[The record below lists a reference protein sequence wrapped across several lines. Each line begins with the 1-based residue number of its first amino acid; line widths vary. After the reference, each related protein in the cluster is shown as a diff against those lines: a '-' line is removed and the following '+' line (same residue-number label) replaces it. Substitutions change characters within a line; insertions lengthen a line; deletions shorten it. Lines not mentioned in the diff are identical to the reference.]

1 MNTYLFYIRKLISC
15 FAVLI
20 FLTISCGGSDDGS
33 STPPPPVPF
42 TIEVNS
48 AETFQTIAGFG
59 GASRMWGTEFIE
71 GNMTKLAF
79 GQDDTDMGMSIYRIR
94 LSSNPDDW
102 QYIVDSAKEAQDYG
116 AKILASPWSPPA
128 ALKSNGSDIGGYLL
142 PENYEAYKDHI
153 NEFIAYMDTNGVD
166 VYAISVQNEPD
177 IQVGYESCDWT
188 ATQMTNFIKD
198 YGDQIVGALVTG
210 PESFNFNKTY
220 TSTILND
227 PDAAA
232 NLDFVSGHIYGGGLE
247 PYPLA
252 ATKNKDIWM
261 TEYLL
266 NLNTGNAGA
275 PSWTTYSDGEKWEET
290 MTMLTTVHDAMT
302 YNWNAYIWWYIRRYY
317 SFLGDG
323 ELGTTNGVIQKR
335 GYAFSHFSKF
345 VRPGFVR
352 VGTAT
357 NKPNELK
364 ITAYESDDQIVVVIL
379 NDSDKAFANINVS
392 AMNISSASAYT
403 TSLTEGRE
411 SKPVVIEEG
420 KAVIEN
426 IPLSS
431 ITSVVLVK

>member
-1 MNTYLFYIRKLISC
+1 
-15 FAVLI
+15 
-20 FLTISCGGSDDGS
+20 
-33 STPPPPVPF
+33 
-42 TIEVNS
+42 
-48 AETFQTIAGFG
+48 
-59 GASRMWGTEFIE
+59 FIE

-352 VGTAT
+352 VGT
-357 NKPNELK
+357 
-364 ITAYESDDQIVVVIL
+364 
-379 NDSDKAFANINVS
+379 
-392 AMNISSASAYT
+392 
-403 TSLTEGRE
+403 
-411 SKPVVIEEG
+411 
-420 KAVIEN
+420 
-426 IPLSS
+426 
-431 ITSVVLVK
+431 